1 MKRYMFFLL
10 FSAWLLSGSEIKLS
24 RQALPRS
31 NSIRI
36 GDVNITVN
44 RDDSSPSKWTI
55 HARRGAETRKVAVTR
70 GGTDHVWF
78 PDLILEIRN
87 WNIPR
92 NEIWNIMAETIGD
105 YEIRSL
111 TPEEVSA
118 ASAVKAEATVRNGKT
133 SVTFSNGHL
142 TFECI
147 PGFNGI
153 LSSFRDEASG
163 KELFHANAVNTSID
177 LKTSQRVGFIELFD
191 SFGKTPEAAMTWSR
205 KGNTLVLSGASMAKN
220 DVILDRTVTLE
231 PDSFAVKIRTA
242 VRPAGKVSRTE
253 LTLKHRPEFRMPGQH
268 GTPALNLML
277 PEKGRLKS
285 VPIETGSAYETK
297 ENAYAFS
304 DKDSGILIGIRY
316 ENAEQLY
323 VWCDRDYFAAEAFG
337 ARKPVN
343 LMPSL
348 TANYFIIHGMA
359 RADFIGDNT
368 AAMLPGKMLTG
379 LTGTEIPLEFTYGS
393 AISLTAPVLKLN
405 LCDAAG
411 ESIDSKE
418 IRLKKLSAG
427 FSGQIAFPYPVRNIP
442 SGEYVLHLRLLE
454 QGKQL
459 LTGSVPLRLTGK
471 EELEVYRKYL
481 KKINAELST
490 LRKEFKNSGNKR
502 ELMKKFKQQT
512 IFRTSFEEALKSCD
526 TVRMKQLM
534 KQRN

>member
-1 MKRYMFFLL
+1 M
-10 FSAWLLSGSEIKLS
+10 
-24 RQALPRS
+24 
-31 NSIRI
+31 
-36 GDVNITVN
+36 V
-44 RDDSSPSKWTI
+44 
-55 HARRGAETRKVAVTR
+55 
-70 GGTDHVWF
+70 
-78 PDLILEIRN
+78 
-87 WNIPR
+87 
-92 NEIWNIMAETIGD
+92 
-105 YEIRSL
+105 
-111 TPEEVSA
+111 
-118 ASAVKAEATVRNGKT
+118 
-133 SVTFSNGHL
+133 
-142 TFECI
+142 
-147 PGFNGI
+147 
-153 LSSFRDEASG
+153 
-163 KELFHANAVNTSID
+163 
-177 LKTSQRVGFIELFD
+177 
-191 SFGKTPEAAMTWSR
+191 
-205 KGNTLVLSGASMAKN
+205 
-220 DVILDRTVTLE
+220 
-231 PDSFAVKIRTA
+231 
-242 VRPAGKVSRTE
+242 
-253 LTLKHRPEFRMPGQH
+253 
-268 GTPALNLML
+268 
-277 PEKGRLKS
+277 
-285 VPIETGSAYETK
+285 
-297 ENAYAFS
+297 
-304 DKDSGILIGIRY
+304 
-316 ENAEQLY
+316 
-323 VWCDRDYFAAEAFG
+323 RDYFAAEAFG
-337 ARKPVN
+337 ARKPLN